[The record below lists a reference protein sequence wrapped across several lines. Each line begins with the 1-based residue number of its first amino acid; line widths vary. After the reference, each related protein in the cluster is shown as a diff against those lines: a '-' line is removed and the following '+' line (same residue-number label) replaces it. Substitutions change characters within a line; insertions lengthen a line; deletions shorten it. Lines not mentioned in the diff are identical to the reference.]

1 MGYDDNGILEVDEEL
16 LEPLDGVEIEV
27 VGRLVEEQDVRITE
41 QRLREEDLDLLGA
54 LQLVHLIVVEICA
67 DA

>member
-1 MGYDDNGILEVDEEL
+1 MGYDDDGVLEVDEKL
-16 LEPLDGVEIEV
+16 LEPLDGVQIEV

-41 QRLREEDLDLLGA
+41 QRLREEDLNLLGA
-54 LQLVHLIVVEICA
+54 LQLVHLLVVELCA